1 MTHSYFCSPPR
12 KKSALENSRCNALQ
26 RTATHCNS
34 LQHTATHCN
43 TLQHTYNALQHTTTQ
58 CNTLQHTA
66 TLILWLFRTHTAART
81 AWRQMLGFLY
91 CSVLQCAAAR
101 SSILHLE
108 RAGVKVADAWTCLL
122 FCFLS
127 CEVAACACAPRL
139 QDL

>member
-12 KKSALENSRCNALQ
+12 KKSALEKSRCNALQ
-26 RTATHCNS
+26 RTATHCNT
-34 LQHTATHCN
+34 LQHTATHLQRTATHYNAMQHTATHCN
-43 TLQHTYNALQHTTTQ
+43 THIVAV
-58 CNTLQHTA
+58 
-66 TLILWLFRTHTAART
+66 FRTHTAART